1 MFKKYLSKIEVLVT
15 ELQAKPTLAAEDIF
29 TISREVEKL
38 RNLRDAADTYI
49 HCLKCHNYHRNVFV
63 TLQHLI
69 LNECTVPQTV
79 NQRGECFW
87 YPAGITN
94 PATVSL
100 KFGNHGIPCFE
111 FNHIEVASEVAVS
124 ALKTYTGK
132 IINHAD
138 LNTLFIEEMRLHT
151 GDQDEQ
157 T

>member
-15 ELQAKPTLAAEDIF
+15 ELQAKPTLTVEDIF

-38 RNLRDAADTYI
+38 RNLRDAADTYF
-49 HCLKCHNYHRNVFV
+49 HCLKSHNYHRNVFV

-100 KFGNHGIPCFE
+100 KFDNHGIPCFE

-124 ALKTYTGK
+124 ALRTYTGK

-138 LNTLFIEEMRLHT
+138 LNSILIEEMRLH
-151 GDQDEQ
+151 GDINE
-157 T
+157 